1 MTLRD
6 ERMRILDMIQNGQ
19 VSAED
24 GIKLLAALQTG
35 AKETAKAEGRQPRWF
50 RVRVTDL
57 KTGKNKVNVNI
68 PMALVKVGM
77 KMGARFV
84 PEGQEMDLDKLN
96 EAIRSGAQG
105 KILDVEDKDSDE
117 SVEVFVEW
125 KGDTCVDS
133 SCTG

>member
-6 ERMRILDMIQNGQ
+6 ESMRILDMIQNGQ

-68 PMALVKVGM
+68 PMVLVKVGM

-84 PEGQEMDLDKLN
+84 PEGQEMDLNNLN
-96 EAIRSGAQG
+96 EAIRRGAQG

-117 SVEVFVEW
+117 RVEVFVE
-125 KGDTCVDS
+125 
-133 SCTG
+133 